1 MTDHTAA
8 EQRALEVLRN
18 TVPEPLQAWFDSNS
32 EYMDMKTKVE
42 AETLIGLLDRADP
55 NHLWK
60 RSHVE
65 LVMMLLKDDPEL
77 TAQAIADGV
86 ITAVDLKEMGI
97 TSSTVRDTIVRVAK
111 ISIYDRLQ
119 MENEKKTT
127 LALME
132 KRRIAETLDKTHVL

>member
-8 EQRALEVLRN
+8 EQRALEVLRD
-18 TVPEPLQAWFDSNS
+18 TVPEPLRAWFESHS
-32 EYMDMKTKVE
+32 KYMDMKTKVE
-42 AETLIGLLDRADP
+42 AETVIELLDRADP
-55 NHLWK
+55 SHLWK

-77 TAQAIADGV
+77 TAQAIADGD

-111 ISIYDRLQ
+111 ISICDRLR

-132 KRRIAETLDKTHVL
+132 KRRIAKTLDKTHVL

>member
-1 MTDHTAA
+1 
-8 EQRALEVLRN
+8 
-18 TVPEPLQAWFDSNS
+18 
-32 EYMDMKTKVE
+32 
-42 AETLIGLLDRADP
+42 
-55 NHLWK
+55 
-60 RSHVE
+60 
-65 LVMMLLKDDPEL
+65 MLLKDDPEL